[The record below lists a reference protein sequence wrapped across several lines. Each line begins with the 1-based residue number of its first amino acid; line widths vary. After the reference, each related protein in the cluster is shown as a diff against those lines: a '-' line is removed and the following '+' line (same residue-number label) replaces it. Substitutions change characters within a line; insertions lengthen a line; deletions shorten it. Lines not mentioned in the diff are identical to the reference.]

1 MTCRLRLHFRFES
14 AAGVKG
20 QNCYG
25 QRLKDSAHARNL
37 NFCKHTQM
45 MSASDSAEES
55 GQSTPG
61 RDSEFESRGSSV
73 STGLREE
80 YEDLLRYAIVAPTT
94 SGMMQGMS
102 MKGGGARPASSASAH
117 ATAYAAPFSR
127 SAGRRVESK
136 FKSGPCVV
144 SLEA

>member
-1 MTCRLRLHFRFES
+1 
-14 AAGVKG
+14 
-20 QNCYG
+20 
-25 QRLKDSAHARNL
+25 
-37 NFCKHTQM
+37 M
-45 MSASDSAEES
+45 MSVSDSAEES

-94 SGMMQGMS
+94 SGMMS
-102 MKGGGARPASSASAH
+102 MKGGGARTASSASAH
-117 ATAYAAPFSR
+117 ATAYAAPFSG

-136 FKSGPCVV
+136 CLKVV
-144 SLEA
+144 RVLSLWKGCKLRR